1 MLDASLEVNETQPL
15 IVVEMARERLGV
27 LKGKKI
33 TILGLAFKPDTDDI
47 RESRSEVVIKKLVE
61 EGAIVT
67 GHDPEAME
75 NFKEII
81 NIEMANNSKEAID
94 EADCLIL
101 MTEWKEYIDLDYKL
115 IKQRMSG
122 NVVID
127 GRRAFDYR
135 RMEEEGFDYK
145 AIGLG

>member
-1 MLDASLEVNETQPL
+1 
-15 IVVEMARERLGV
+15 MARERLGV

-33 TILGLAFKPDTDDI
+33 TVLGLAFKPDTDDI

-67 GHDPEAME
+67 GHDPEAMS

-81 NIEMANNSKEAID
+81 DINMANNSKEALD

-127 GRRAFDYR
+127 GRRAFDYK

>member
-1 MLDASLEVNETQPL
+1 M
-15 IVVEMARERLGV
+15 V
-27 LKGKKI
+27 LF
-33 TILGLAFKPDTDDI
+33 LSKPYQG
-47 RESRSEVVIKKLVE
+47 SKY
-61 EGAIVT
+61 
-67 GHDPEAME
+67 
-75 NFKEII
+75 FKEII
-81 NIEMANNSKEAID
+81 DIKMANSSKEALN
-94 EADCLIL
+94 EAECLIL